1 MAGPEHV
8 RSLPSSKEVEESLR
22 DPAALIALADLAVGH
37 ILSNQYKYDPKWF
50 ERLWIAI
57 GTLKDAVESRT
68 QINSAATELAL
79 LLRRPVRAVR
89 RLSRA
94 EIADIEEPTEEQV
107 EAWAW
112 AWGSDLARTT
122 RWFVAFVVLGILALL
137 TFAVVTFGLESPGS
151 TTTIIF
157 LSLGSGVLATAT
169 LVLGAGLYQRYVV
182 RGYLSWDYR
191 GYPDAEV
198 KRSKKF
204 YQKWGW
210 YAYTIGG
217 AFLALS
223 VAFAII
229 VGERLLY
236 SVVPDYSVIR
246 LAMLASIALGLFLL
260 AIGAWPI
267 LRSVVATAEIDRR
280 MGKAK
285 YMASPRLLLALLP
298 ILTGMLSLLLSRL
311 FR

>member
-1 MAGPEHV
+1 LAGPEHV
-8 RSLPSSKEVEESLR
+8 RSLPSSKEVVESLR
-22 DPAALIALADLAVGH
+22 DPAALVTLGDSAVEHVLG
-37 ILSNQYKYDPKWF
+37 NQYKYNPKWF
-50 ERLWIAI
+50 ERLWIAV

-68 QINSAATELAL
+68 RINSAVAELAL
-79 LLRRPVRAVR
+79 LLLRPVEVASQ
-89 RLSRA
+89 LSRA
-94 EIADIEEPTEEQV
+94 EIAELEEPTEEQI
-107 EAWAW
+107 EAW
-112 AWGSDLARTT
+112 AWGSDLAKTT

-151 TTTIIF
+151 TITIIF
-157 LSLGSGVLATAT
+157 LSLGSGILAGAT

-182 RGYLSWDYR
+182 RGYLSWEYK

-198 KRSKKF
+198 KRSKNF
-204 YQKWGW
+204 YQKKGW

-229 VGERLLY
+229 IGERLLY

-246 LAMLASIALGLFLL
+246 LALLASMALGLFLFAL
-260 AIGAWPI
+260 GAWPI
-267 LRSVVATAEIDRR
+267 VRNVVARAEIDRR

-285 YMASPRLLLALLP
+285 YMASPRLLLAFLP
-298 ILTGMLSLLLSRL
+298 ILTGALSLLLNWL
-311 FR
+311 FG